1 MRELSKHV
9 FSRKGRGGE
18 EEEKGRPCALPQQC
32 VSRETTRRPPG
43 QLVARVYSFGCSFV
57 AISHSYAP
65 SPTAPLPPTLA
76 SHACVLYTRMLFH
89 LRKCFFSELCPDE
102 LVRRWIGFEVFQSNA
117 LANVEHRL
125 PYPTL
130 TPTPLSL
137 SHTHVCTY
145 FPYTSFRIS
154 YPFPFLGS
162 SLFDMPSSSTI
173 NALATKFLY
182 FPFAVLLDSHRE

>member
-9 FSRKGRGGE
+9 FSRKGGGAE

-32 VSRETTRRPPG
+32 VSRETTRHPPG

-57 AISHSYAP
+57 AISHSYTP
-65 SPTAPLPPTLA
+65 SFTAPLPPTLA

-102 LVRRWIGFEVFQSNA
+102 LVRRWIGFAVFQSNA

-130 TPTPLSL
+130 TPTLTLSL
-137 SHTHVCTY
+137 THMCAHIFHTLHSA
-145 FPYTSFRIS
+145 FPTLP
-154 YPFPFLGS
+154 PFSVAPYLICPHRA
-162 SLFDMPSSSTI
+162 PST
-173 NALATKFLY
+173 L
-182 FPFAVLLDSHRE
+182 